1 MPYIKMFLKQELKL
15 SKQENDLVD
24 SNTETIK
31 SLEKKLEFLKQ
42 ELVNKNKFIELYTS
56 KIFDNN
62 KDSSKGSS

>member
-1 MPYIKMFLKQELKL
+1 MFLKQELKL